1 MDRSKTLEELDGQRW
16 GDPPADSTGLIDN
29 VHRLRQI
36 PLREMTDD
44 DIREL
49 LLQNV
54 GSDWLVEVAL
64 DRLAD
69 DPMAGDLYP
78 GDLLHAVLQ
87 TEAGYWDSHPDQLM
101 RLWDVRQ
108 TLAALENDVRKVLGD
123 DSWPAFG

>member
-16 GDPPADSTGLIDN
+16 DDPPADSTGLIKD
-29 VHRLRQI
+29 VHRLRRI
-36 PLREMTDD
+36 PVEDLTDD
-44 DIREL
+44 DTRLL

-64 DRLAD
+64 DRLTD

-78 GDLLHAVLQ
+78 GDLLHAVLETQ
-87 TEAGYWDSHPDQLM
+87 AGYWDSHPDQLM

-108 TLAALENDVRKVLGD
+108 TVAGLEHDVKKVLAD
-123 DSWPAFG
+123 ENWPAFG

>member
-1 MDRSKTLEELDGQRW
+1 
-16 GDPPADSTGLIDN
+16 
-29 VHRLRQI
+29 
-36 PLREMTDD
+36 MTDD

-87 TEAGYWDSHPDQLM
+87 TEAGYWDSHADQLM

-108 TLAALENDVRKVLGD
+108 TLATLENDIRKVLGD
-123 DSWPAFG
+123 DNWPAFG